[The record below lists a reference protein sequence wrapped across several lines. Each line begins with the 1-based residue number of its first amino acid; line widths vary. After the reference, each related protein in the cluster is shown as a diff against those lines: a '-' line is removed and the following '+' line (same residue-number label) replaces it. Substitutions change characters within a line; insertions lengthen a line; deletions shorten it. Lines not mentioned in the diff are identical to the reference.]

1 MKFMHFFRKL
11 CAFFMAIILFCILL
25 VTMLLITT
33 RNLITKDNLA
43 SYIKDANILDMKANT
58 LLDIGPEGKEITL
71 REKISNMALEV
82 GIPKDIVSDILE
94 SRELTELLGEYFSGT
109 IDYVLNG
116 GEKPS
121 LSQDTIDKI
130 KQAALESSEKH
141 INITL
146 ENEILEEYIET
157 YTDDL
162 RGLLPE
168 RGYYIGNGHYIND
181 LKQFLNL
188 NSLYLYLAMAI
199 VVVFIILFTWS
210 LYKPLQYVS
219 IVMILSGFLFVAVGS
234 ADGILNGFIISK
246 VTSMQAI
253 ISPLITNVLTLWFK
267 CGVIVSFSG
276 MFLLIIYAAIS
287 RVMKHSIYRKL
298 EN

>member
-1 MKFMHFFRKL
+1 MHFFRKL